1 MKSIIKFFVR
11 MAAKIVCLPF
21 NRGRIGVY
29 FWEMLLDSIRTQK
42 TLVTHLGF
50 ELTFSTPNYLARYR
64 AETFSSKEPETLDWI
79 DEMESGSVLWDIG
92 ANVGLYSCY
101 AAKAKNCQVF
111 AFEPS
116 IFNLELLARN
126 IHLNNLTKNVTI
138 VPMPLSNKL
147 SINTLRMTSTIW
159 GGALSTFGED
169 IGHDGEQINQIFE
182 VPTIGLSMVDAMELL
197 KIPQPNFIKMDVDGI
212 EHLILQGGGA
222 VLKAAKEVLV
232 EINDH
237 FLVQAQQTE
246 KLMIDAGFR
255 LREKTHADY
264 FDDLDDAS
272 SHTYNQIW
280 IK

>member
-169 IGHDGEQINQIFE
+169 IGHDGEQLIQIFE